1 MDATRGDPPS
11 RPELSG
17 DREDLPRGR
26 RPVIQVAL
34 AARGDVFGAEAAHA
48 GITPVILG
56 EGGRRG
62 PARTPFRVQS
72 TRGLLWTRAC

>member
-34 AARGDVFGAEAAHA
+34 AARGDVYTWRSVRSPPF
-48 GITPVILG
+48 VFLG
-56 EGGRRG
+56 DPRPSR
-62 PARTPFRVQS
+62 
-72 TRGLLWTRAC
+72 